1 MPRFSNRRNPALFPL
16 LTNLAGHAGDVATG
30 TGTIAYATPKGLVA
44 PVVAA

>member
-1 MPRFSNRRNPALFPL
+1 LFPY

-44 PVVAA
+44 PVVTQ